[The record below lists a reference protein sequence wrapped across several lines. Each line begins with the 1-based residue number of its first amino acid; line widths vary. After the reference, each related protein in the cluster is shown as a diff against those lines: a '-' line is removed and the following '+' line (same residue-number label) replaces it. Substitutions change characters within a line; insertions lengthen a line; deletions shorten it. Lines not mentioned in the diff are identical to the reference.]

1 VPTDVKFPGHAL
13 QDEGVVSLNVE
24 RHFARQLAA
33 LDAMTA
39 LALKLVNANES
50 ATVPRALGKTPMV
63 VIPLYGKLLKT
74 IRAIRVAASLSLVED
89 AEVLCRTLA
98 ETAVAIRYILQKKSA
113 HRADE
118 YLAHTL
124 MRTKDVAGKW
134 RKTRGLKRRARQ
146 MEKFADRHL
155 PPYAYLGEKR
165 LNELKRWYYG
175 NRPMREVFKEVG
187 LERPYQVVYLQFTG
201 VQHVSDVARHAEIG
215 EKGTVT
221 ILLGSSDEGQMNVLL
236 HTTNALLWLTIAR
249 LSRKFRLGYQAEIE
263 SLKPEHKVYGALRA
277 WRRRLRAKRRP

>member
-1 VPTDVKFPGHAL
+1 VRTSFKFPGKAL
-13 QDEGVVSLNVE
+13 QDEGVVSRSIE
-24 RHFARQLAA
+24 RHFARQLTA
-33 LDAMTA
+33 LDTMTGV
-39 LALKLVNANES
+39 ALKLMQANES
-50 ATVPRALGKTPMV
+50 MTIPRALGKTHAV
-63 VIPLYGKLLKT
+63 VMPLYGKLLKT
-74 IRAIRVAASLSLVED
+74 VRAIRVAASLSLVED

-113 HRADE
+113 HRTDE

-146 MEKFADRHL
+146 LEKMADRHL
-155 PPYAYLGEKR
+155 PPYSHLGEKR
-165 LNELKRWYYG
+165 LDELKKWYYG

-187 LERPYQVVYLQFTG
+187 WERLYQVVYLQFTG
-201 VQHVSDVARHAEIG
+201 VQHVSDVVRHAEIG

-236 HTTNALLWLTIAR
+236 HTTSTLLWFTIAR

-263 SLKPEHKVYGALRA
+263 SLRPEHRVYEALRA
-277 WRRRLRAKRRP
+277 WRRRRRARR